1 MKTNMVY
8 GFGGGSGKAVSEA
21 SGGVYKPRRVV
32 SGSAFKNLW
41 RTLRNGLDA
50 VAQGAGVPL
59 ATLRQQYRNDGVNP
73 DRFNEQ
79 LERIIQQQDL
89 DVPGMDDQELNELF
103 AQAESTSRAPKANAV
118 LIGGLIILVLLI
130 GGRR

>member
-8 GFGGGSGKAVSEA
+8 GFGGTTGKAVSTA
-21 SGGVYKPRRVV
+21 TGGVYKPRRVV
-32 SGSAFKNLW
+32 SSSAFKNLW

-50 VAQGAGVPL
+50 VAQGAGIPL

-79 LERIIQQQDL
+79 LERIIQSGEL
-89 DVPGMDDQELNELF
+89 DVPSMNDGELNELF
-103 AQAESTSRAPKANAV
+103 AQAESTSRQPKANMV
-118 LIGGLIILVLLI
+118 LIGGLLLLVLLV

>member
-8 GFGGGSGKAVSEA
+8 GFGGGTGKAVSDA

-32 SGSAFKNLW
+32 SSSAFKNLW

-73 DRFNEQ
+73 DRFNEN

-89 DVPGMDDQELNELF
+89 NVPGMNDGELNELF
-103 AQAESTSRAPKANAV
+103 AQAETGARQPKANMV
-118 LIGGLIILVLLI
+118 LIGGLLLLVLLV